1 MNKTINKS
9 ISIPIDLYEK
19 LLKLCESENRGF
31 SNLVT
36 MLILRGLKM
45 VKVNKFRIFL
55 MANPCQEKNTTKPFL
70 SSETLL
76 TRKHLFCNVEVYGYK
91 D

>member
-1 MNKTINKS
+1 MNKTVNKS

-36 MLILRGLKM
+36 MLILRGLKNG
-45 VKVNKFRIFL
+45 KR
-55 MANPCQEKNTTKPFL
+55 
-70 SSETLL
+70 
-76 TRKHLFCNVEVYGYK
+76 
-91 D
+91 